1 MKGWFDAFRND
12 GGPTLYSYSNR
23 TPVTGDVNTI
33 SIILV
38 FTTLLVAFLVIF
50 PGIRKERF
58 TTFLSVILS
67 LYIGTV
73 ILVAN
78 NGSSWHVGV
87 IKIVS
92 TYRAYS
98 PDRLHAELG
107 AYIGLDH
114 VNVTLKA
121 LPGVNRTA
129 EDIDFNE
136 RFQWIGSH
144 EMGTSYKQSLKKGLP
159 FPILTVAEYL
169 SQCQEGFNWGAHYR
183 AAGYYASVT
192 LWASFASWLMMN
204 LLLIVVPRY
213 GAYAMTT
220 TGTLMLLSDFL
231 YWYMIPPHELV
242 VRLEE
247 SVLNFHFGKSF
258 YLVLYSGILCLIVGL
273 IITTI
278 DTIFP
283 HKFTTMLEVDY
294 DTPYDRHIIIEDS
307 QEEEEER
314 GSVTGF
320 GNKILRRLSKR
331 GQLDGVGNE
340 AFEMDPPKSPWRYP
354 FRHTAFPEFNDDTR
368 GQTRDNNSSDN
379 GPVKSHINT
388 SSRPP
393 PLRISKYPFNRQIS
407 VDSQDSD
414 HSTSSFGLSFLSKIR
429 DSQRVPQS
437 PLASEPTAGIHE
449 SRRSINQKS
458 DVW

>member
-1 MKGWFDAFRND
+1 MQYGSSKD
-12 GGPTLYSYSNR
+12 
-23 TPVTGDVNTI
+23 DVM
-33 SIILV
+33 V
-38 FTTLLVAFLVIF
+38 
-50 PGIRKERF
+50 RF
-58 TTFLSVILS
+58 STFLTVILS
-67 LYIGTV
+67 LYIGTI

-87 IKIVS
+87 TKIVS
-92 TYRAYS
+92 AYRAYS

-107 AYIGLDH
+107 AYIGLTH

-121 LPGVNRTA
+121 LPGTNRS

-136 RFQWIGSH
+136 KFQWIESH
-144 EMGTSYKQSLKKGLP
+144 EMETTYKQSLKKGLP

-169 SQCQEGFNWGAHYR
+169 SQCQEGFNWGVHYR
-183 AAGYYASVT
+183 AAGYYAGVT
-192 LWASFASWLMMN
+192 LWASFASWMMMN

-247 SVLNFHFGKSF
+247 SVLNFHFGKCF
-258 YLVLYSGILCLIVGL
+258 YVVLYSGILCMIIGL
-273 IITTI
+273 AITTI

-283 HKFTTMLEVDY
+283 HKFSTMLEVDY

-307 QEEEEER
+307 HVTKAKKKETSKFEEAP
-314 GSVTGF
+314 VTGL

-331 GQLDGVGNE
+331 DHADGVGNE
-340 AFEMDPPKSPWRYP
+340 AFEMDPPKSPWRYS
-354 FRHTAFPEFNDDTR
+354 FRQSAFPEFNYEGSIIPSRTDIPTDTA
-368 GQTRDNNSSDN
+368 
-379 GPVKSHINT
+379 PVKSHINV
-388 SSRPP
+388 SRPP
-393 PLRISKYPFNRQIS
+393 MRLSKYPFNRQIS

-414 HSTSSFGLSFLSKIR
+414 HSTSSLGLSFLSKIR
-429 DSQRVPQS
+429 ESQRVPQS
-437 PLASEPTAGIHE
+437 PLASEAAGIHE
-449 SRRSINQKS
+449 PHRATNQRG